1 MALDGIFLHL
11 LSEELKEVL
20 IGAKVDKIHQTQKV
34 ELVFTMRTRNGA
46 YRLLLSA
53 SGNAPRLHL
62 TTHQIENPPKPP
74 MLCMLLRKHLGGATL
89 LDIQQVGLDRI
100 LKLVFSC
107 VNELGDRVTRIL
119 VIEIMAQY
127 SNIIL
132 LDENDVIID
141 SVKRVDST
149 KSSVREVLP
158 GLKYELPPGQDKL
171 NIIEDSA
178 EDILSAVTSKSVKL
192 NNALLS
198 GMEGMSPVLCREI
211 AFRTAGLDAVADEL
225 TDNQKIKLA
234 FELDMLKNTVLSRTV
249 SPNAVADTDGKLLD
263 FSFIPITQYGSAAQY
278 LSYES
283 LSETL
288 ECFYYERERLVRTKS
303 KAEDLFKTINNLIER
318 LAKKISNQMTELE
331 ECKDREEKKIF
342 AELINANLYRL
353 EKGMPFYEI
362 ENYYDDYK
370 TVKISVKPELTPT
383 ENSQRYY
390 KEYRKLRTA
399 EKMLT
404 KLIEQGREELSY
416 LRTVLDEL
424 SRAETER
431 EISEIRQELSDGGF
445 IKQKN
450 SGKMKRSQPMLPLE
464 FDAPDGFKVYV
475 GRNNIQN
482 DKLSLKTA
490 MKSDL
495 WFHIQKAPG
504 SHVILSLEGRK
515 PTEKAMEFAAKT
527 AAYYSSGREAG
538 AVEVD
543 YTEVRNLKKPVGAKP
558 GFVIYHVYNSV
569 LVKPENP
576 ENNMR

>member
-20 IGAKVDKIHQTQKV
+20 IGSKVDKIHQTQKV
-34 ELVFTMRTRNGA
+34 ELVFTMRTRSGA

-74 MLCMLLRKHLGGATL
+74 MLCMLLRKHLGSATL
-89 LDIQQVGLDRI
+89 VDIRQEGLDRI

-107 VNELGDRVTRIL
+107 VNELGDRVTRTL

-141 SVKRVDST
+141 AVKRVDST

-158 GLKYELPPGQDKL
+158 GLSYELPPGQNKL
-171 NIIEDSA
+171 SIIDDTP
-178 EDILSAVTSKSVKL
+178 EDILSAITSKNTKL
-192 NNALLS
+192 NNAILS
-198 GMEGMSPVLCREI
+198 SMEGMSPVLCREI
-211 AFRTAGLDAVADEL
+211 AFRTAGIDAVADEL
-225 TDNQKIKLA
+225 SDNQKIKLA
-234 FELDMLKNTVLSRTV
+234 FELEMLKNTVLHRTV
-249 SPNAVADTDGKLLD
+249 SPNAVADTQGKLLD
-263 FSFIPITQYGSAAQY
+263 FSFVPITQYGSAAQY

-288 ECFYYERERLVRTKS
+288 ERFYFERERLARTKS
-303 KAEDLFKTINNLIER
+303 KAEDLFKNINNLIER
-318 LAKKISNQMTELE
+318 LSKKISNQMAELE
-331 ECKDREEKKIF
+331 ECKEREEKKIY

-353 EKGMPFYEI
+353 GKGCDFYEL

-370 TVKISVKPELTPT
+370 TVRIPVKPELNPT
-383 ENSQRYY
+383 ENAQRYY

-399 EKMLT
+399 EEMLT
-404 KLIEQGREELSY
+404 RLIAEGREELVY

-431 EISEIRQELSDGGF
+431 EISEIRQELSEGGF
-445 IKQKN
+445 VRQKN
-450 SGKMKRSQPMLPLE
+450 QGRVKKSAPMPPLE

-490 MKSDL
+490 MKADL

-504 SHVILSLEGRK
+504 SHVILSLEGRE

-543 YTEVRNLKKPVGAKP
+543 YTEVRNLKKPVGSKP
-558 GFVIYHVYNSV
+558 GFVIYHIYNSV

-576 ENNMR
+576 EK

>member
-20 IGAKVDKIHQTQKV
+20 IGSKVDKIHQTQKV
-34 ELVFTMRTRNGA
+34 ELVFTLRTRNGA

-74 MLCMLLRKHLGGATL
+74 MLCMLLRKHLGSATL
-89 LDIQQVGLDRI
+89 VDIQQEGLDRI
-100 LKLVFSC
+100 LNLVFSS
-107 VNELGDRVTRIL
+107 VNELGDRVTRTL

-132 LDENDVIID
+132 LDENGVIID
-141 SVKRVDST
+141 AVKRVDNT

-158 GLKYELPPGQDKL
+158 SLPYELPPKQNKL
-171 NIIEDSA
+171 SIIDDSS
-178 EDILSAVTSKSVKL
+178 EDILSAITSKNTKL
-192 NNALLS
+192 GNAILS
-198 GMEGMSPVLCREI
+198 SMEGMSPVLCREI
-211 AFRTAGLDAVADEL
+211 AFRTAGIDAVADEL
-225 TDNQKIKLA
+225 TDNQKTKLA
-234 FELDMLKNTVLSRTV
+234 FELEMLKNTVLNRTV
-249 SPNAVADTDGKLLD
+249 SPNAVADADGKLLD
-263 FSFIPITQYGSAAQY
+263 FSFVPITQYGSAAQY

-288 ECFYYERERLVRTKS
+288 ERFYFERERLARTKS
-303 KAEDLFKTINNLIER
+303 KAEDLFKNINNLIER
-318 LAKKISNQMTELE
+318 LAKKISNQMAELE

-353 EKGMPFYEI
+353 SKGSSVYEL

-370 TVKISVKPELTPT
+370 TVKIPVKPELTPT
-383 ENSQRYY
+383 ENAQRYY

-399 EKMLT
+399 EEMLT
-404 KLIEQGREELSY
+404 KLIAEGREELVY

-445 IKQKN
+445 VKQKN
-450 SGKMKRSQPMLPLE
+450 QGKIKRSQPMPPLE
-464 FDAPDGFKVYV
+464 IDAPDGFKVYV

-504 SHVILSLEGRK
+504 SHVILALDGRE
-515 PTEKAMEFAAKT
+515 PTEKAMEFAAKV

-569 LVKPENP
+569 LVKPEIP
-576 ENNMR
+576 EI

>member
-20 IGAKVDKIHQTQKV
+20 IGSKVDKIHQTQKV
-34 ELVFTMRTRNGA
+34 ELVFTLRTRNGA

-74 MLCMLLRKHLGGATL
+74 MLCMLLRKHLGNATL
-89 LDIQQVGLDRI
+89 VDIQQEGLDRI
-100 LKLVFSC
+100 LKLVFSS
-107 VNELGDRVTRIL
+107 VNELGDRVTRTL

-132 LDENDVIID
+132 LDEKGVIID
-141 SVKRVDST
+141 AVKRVDNT

-158 GLKYELPPGQDKL
+158 GLLYELPPKQNKL
-171 NIIEDSA
+171 SIIAGTS
-178 EDILSAVTSKSVKL
+178 EDILSAITSKNTKL
-192 NNALLS
+192 SNAILS
-198 GMEGMSPVLCREI
+198 SMEGMSPVLCREI
-211 AFRTAGLDAVADEL
+211 AFRTAGIDAVADEL
-225 TDNQKIKLA
+225 SDNQKVKLA
-234 FELDMLKNTVLSRTV
+234 FELEMLKNTVLHRTV
-249 SPNAVADTDGKLLD
+249 SPNAVADADGKLLD
-263 FSFIPITQYGSAAQY
+263 FSFVPITQYGTAAQY
-278 LSYES
+278 ISYES

-288 ECFYYERERLVRTKS
+288 ERFYFERERLARTKS

-318 LAKKISNQMTELE
+318 LAKKISNQMAELE

-353 EKGMPFYEI
+353 SKGCDFYEL
-362 ENYYDDYK
+362 ENYYEDYK
-370 TVKISVKPELTPT
+370 TVKIPVKPEFTPT
-383 ENSQRYY
+383 ENAQRYY

-399 EKMLT
+399 EEMLT
-404 KLIEQGREELSY
+404 KLIAEGREELSY

-431 EISEIRQELSDGGF
+431 EISEIRQELSDAGF
-445 IKQKN
+445 VKQKN
-450 SGKMKRSQPMLPLE
+450 MGKLKKSQPMPSLE

-504 SHVILSLEGRK
+504 SHVILSLDGRE

-543 YTEVRNLKKPVGAKP
+543 YTQVRNLKKPVGSKP
-558 GFVIYHVYNSV
+558 GFVIYHIYNSV

-576 ENNMR
+576 ED

>member
-1 MALDGIFLHL
+1 MALDGIYLHL
-11 LSEELKEVL
+11 LGEELKEVL
-20 IGAKVDKIHQTQKV
+20 IGSKVDKIHQTQKV
-34 ELVFTMRTRNGA
+34 ELVLTMRTRNGA

-62 TTHQIENPPKPP
+62 TTHSIENPPKPP
-74 MLCMLLRKHLGGATL
+74 MLCMLMRKHLGGATL

-107 VNELGDRVTRIL
+107 VNELGDRVIRTL

-141 SVKRVDST
+141 SVKRVDSS

-158 GLKYELPPGQDKL
+158 GLRYELPPAQNKL
-171 NIIEDSA
+171 NVTENTADEIITAITLKNTKLSNA
-178 EDILSAVTSKSVKL
+178 ILGT
-192 NNALLS
+192 
-198 GMEGMSPVLCREI
+198 MEGMSPVLCREI
-211 AFRTAGLDAVADEL
+211 AFRTAGAEAVASEL
-225 TDNQKIKLA
+225 SDNQKIKLA
-234 FELDMLKNTVLSRTV
+234 FEFEMLKNTVLHRTV

-263 FSFIPITQYGSAAQY
+263 FSFVPITQYGSAAQY

-283 LSETL
+283 LSEAL
-288 ECFYYERERLVRTKS
+288 ECFYFERERLARTKS

-318 LAKKISNQMTELE
+318 LAKKISNQMSELE
-331 ECKDREEKKIF
+331 ECKGREEKKIY

-353 EKGMPFYEI
+353 GKGSSFYEL

-370 TVKISVKPELTPT
+370 TVKIPVKPELTPT
-383 ENSQRYY
+383 ENAQKYY

-399 EKMLT
+399 EEMLT
-404 KLIEQGREELSY
+404 KLIEQGREELEY
-416 LRTVLDEL
+416 LKTVLDEL

-445 IKQKN
+445 VKHKN
-450 SGKMKRSQPMLPLE
+450 QGKVKKNQPMPPLE

-504 SHVILSLEGRK
+504 SHVILSLDGRE
-515 PTEKAMEFAAKT
+515 PTEKAMEFAAKV

-543 YTEVRNLKKPVGAKP
+543 YTQVRNLKKPVGSKP
-558 GFVIYHVYNSV
+558 GYVIYHIYNSV
-569 LVKPENP
+569 LAKPENP
-576 ENNMR
+576 EK

>member
-20 IGAKVDKIHQTQKV
+20 IGSKVDKIHQTQKT
-34 ELVFTMRTRNGA
+34 ELVLTLRTRSGA
-46 YRLLLSA
+46 YRLLMSA

-62 TTHQIENPPKPP
+62 TTQQIENPPKPP

-89 LDIQQVGLDRI
+89 LDIQQEGLDRI
-100 LKLVFSC
+100 LKLVFSS
-107 VNELGDRVTRIL
+107 VNELGDRVTRTL

-141 SVKRVDST
+141 AVKRVDNT

-158 GLKYELPPGQDKL
+158 SLRYELPPSQNKL
-171 NIIEDSA
+171 DITRNSA
-178 EDILSAVTSKSVKL
+178 EEIIDAITSKNTKL
-192 NNALLS
+192 NNAILS
-198 GMEGMSPVLCREI
+198 SMEGMSPVLCREI
-211 AFRTAGLDAVADEL
+211 AFRTAGIDAVADEL
-225 TDNQKIKLA
+225 TENQKIKLA
-234 FELDMLKNTVLSRTV
+234 FELEILKNTVLNRTL

-263 FSFIPITQYGSAAQY
+263 FSFIPITQYGTAAQY

-288 ECFYYERERLVRTKS
+288 ERFYFERERLARTKS
-303 KAEDLFKTINNLIER
+303 KAEDLFKNINNLIER
-318 LAKKISNQMTELE
+318 LSKKISNQMAELE

-353 EKGMPFYEI
+353 GKGSTVYEL

-370 TVKISVKPELTPT
+370 TVAIPVKPELTPT
-383 ENSQRYY
+383 ENAQRYY

-399 EKMLT
+399 EEMLT
-404 KLIEQGREELSY
+404 KLIAEGREDLVY

-445 IKQKN
+445 VKQKN
-450 SGKMKRSQPMLPLE
+450 QGKIKRSQPMPPLE
-464 FDAPDGFKVYV
+464 FNAPDGFKVYV

-504 SHVILSLEGRK
+504 SHVILALEGRE
-515 PTEKAMEFAAKT
+515 PTEKAMEFAAKV

-569 LVKPENP
+569 LVKPEIP
-576 ENNMR
+576 EID

>member
-20 IGAKVDKIHQTQKV
+20 IGSKVDKIHQTQKT
-34 ELVFTMRTRNGA
+34 ELVFTLRTRSGA

-74 MLCMLLRKHLGGATL
+74 MLCMLLRKHLGSATL
-89 LDIQQVGLDRI
+89 VDIQQEGLDRI
-100 LKLVFSC
+100 LKLVFSS
-107 VNELGDRVTRIL
+107 VNELGDRVTRTL

-141 SVKRVDST
+141 AVKRVDNT

-158 GLKYELPPGQDKL
+158 SLPYELPPKQNKL
-171 NIIEDSA
+171 SIIDDTP
-178 EDILSAVTSKSVKL
+178 EDILTAITSKNTKL
-192 NNALLS
+192 NNAILS
-198 GMEGMSPVLCREI
+198 SMEGMSPVLCREI
-211 AFRTAGLDAVADEL
+211 AFRTAGIDAVADEL
-225 TDNQKIKLA
+225 TDNQKVKLA
-234 FELDMLKNTVLSRTV
+234 FELEMLKNTVLHKTV
-249 SPNAVADTDGKLLD
+249 SPNAVADADGKLLD
-263 FSFIPITQYGSAAQY
+263 FSFVPITQYGSAAQY

-288 ECFYYERERLVRTKS
+288 ERFYFERERLARTKS
-303 KAEDLFKTINNLIER
+303 KAEDLFKNINNLIER
-318 LAKKISNQMTELE
+318 LAKKISNQMAELE

-353 EKGMPFYEI
+353 NKGSTVYEL

-370 TVKISVKPELTPT
+370 TVAIPVKPELTPT
-383 ENSQRYY
+383 ENAQRYY

-399 EKMLT
+399 EEMLT
-404 KLIEQGREELSY
+404 KLIAEGREELVY

-445 IKQKN
+445 VKQKN
-450 SGKMKRSQPMLPLE
+450 QGKIKRSAPMPPLG

-504 SHVILSLEGRK
+504 SHVILSLEGRE
-515 PTEKAMEFAAKT
+515 PTEKAMEFAAKV

-569 LVKPENP
+569 LVKPEIP
-576 ENNMR
+576 EN

>member
-20 IGAKVDKIHQTQKV
+20 IGSKVDKIHQTQKV
-34 ELVFTMRTRNGA
+34 ELVFTMRTRSGA

-62 TTHQIENPPKPP
+62 TTQQIENPPKPP

-89 LDIQQVGLDRI
+89 LDIQQEGLDRI
-100 LKLVFSC
+100 LRLVFSS
-107 VNELGDRVTRIL
+107 VNELGDRVTRTL

-141 SVKRVDST
+141 AVKRVDNT

-158 GLKYELPPGQDKL
+158 SLRYELPPSQNKL
-171 NIIEDSA
+171 DITRNSA
-178 EDILSAVTSKSVKL
+178 EEIVDAITSKNTKLSNAILSS
-192 NNALLS
+192 
-198 GMEGMSPVLCREI
+198 MEGMSPVLCREI
-211 AFRTAGLDAVADEL
+211 AFRTAGIDAVADEL
-225 TDNQKIKLA
+225 SDNQKVKLA
-234 FELDMLKNTVLSRTV
+234 FELEMLKNTVLHRTV

-288 ECFYYERERLVRTKS
+288 ERFYFERERLARTKS
-303 KAEDLFKTINNLIER
+303 KAEDLFKNINNLIER
-318 LAKKISNQMTELE
+318 LAKKISNQMAELE

-353 EKGMPFYEI
+353 GKGSTVYEL

-370 TVKISVKPELTPT
+370 TVKIPVKPELTPT
-383 ENSQRYY
+383 ENAQRYY

-399 EKMLT
+399 EEMLT
-404 KLIEQGREELSY
+404 KLIAEGREELVY

-445 IKQKN
+445 VKQKN
-450 SGKMKRSQPMLPLE
+450 QGRVKKSTPMPPLE
-464 FDAPDGFKVYV
+464 FDAPDGFRVYV

-504 SHVILSLEGRK
+504 SHVILSLDGRE
-515 PTEKAMEFAAKT
+515 PTEKAMEYAAKV

-569 LVKPENP
+569 LVKPEIP
-576 ENNMR
+576 EI

>member
-20 IGAKVDKIHQTQKV
+20 IGSKVDKIHQTQKV

-62 TTHQIENPPKPP
+62 TTHSIENPPKPP
-74 MLCMLLRKHLGGATL
+74 MLCMLLRKHLGSATL
-89 LDIQQVGLDRI
+89 VDIQQEGLDRI
-100 LKLVFSC
+100 LKLVFSS
-107 VNELGDRVTRIL
+107 VNELGDRVTRTL

-132 LDENDVIID
+132 LDENGVIID
-141 SVKRVDST
+141 SVKRVDNT

-158 GLKYELPPGQDKL
+158 GLPYELPPKQNKL
-171 NIIEDSA
+171 SVTENTTDEIISA
-178 EDILSAVTSKSVKL
+178 ITSKNTKL
-192 NNALLS
+192 NNAILS
-198 GMEGMSPVLCREI
+198 SMEGMSPVLCREI
-211 AFRTAGLDAVADEL
+211 AFRTAGIDAVADEL
-225 TDNQKIKLA
+225 SENQRAKLS
-234 FELDMLKNTVLSRTV
+234 FEFEMLKNTVLNRTV
-249 SPNAVADTDGKLLD
+249 SPNAVADAEGKLLD
-263 FSFIPITQYGSAAQY
+263 FSFVPITQYGSAAQY

-288 ECFYYERERLVRTKS
+288 ERFYFERERLARTKS
-303 KAEDLFKTINNLIER
+303 KAEDLFKNINNLIER
-318 LAKKISNQMTELE
+318 LAKKISNQMAELE

-353 EKGMPFYEI
+353 SKGSTVYEL

-370 TVKISVKPELTPT
+370 TVAIPVKPELTPT
-383 ENSQRYY
+383 ENAQRYY

-399 EKMLT
+399 EEMLT
-404 KLIEQGREELSY
+404 KLIAEGREELSY

-445 IKQKN
+445 VRQKN
-450 SGKMKRSQPMLPLE
+450 QGKVKRSQPMPPLE
-464 FDAPDGFKVYV
+464 FDAPDGFKVWV

-504 SHVILSLEGRK
+504 SHVILSLDGRT

-543 YTEVRNLKKPVGAKP
+543 YTEVRNLKKPVGSKP

-576 ENNMR
+576 EN

>member
-11 LSEELKEVL
+11 LGEELKEVL
-20 IGAKVDKIHQTQKV
+20 LGAKVDKIHQTQKT
-34 ELVFTMRTRNGA
+34 ELVFTLRTRSGA

-62 TTHQIENPPKPP
+62 TTQSIENPPKPP
-74 MLCMLLRKHLGGATL
+74 MLCMLMRKHLGGATL
-89 LDIQQVGLDRI
+89 IDIQQEGLDRI
-100 LKLVFSC
+100 LNLVFSS
-107 VNELGDRVTRIL
+107 VNELGDRVTRTL

-132 LDENDVIID
+132 LDETGVIID
-141 SVKRVDST
+141 AVKRVDST

-158 GLKYELPPGQDKL
+158 GLSYELPPSQNKL
-171 NIIEDSA
+171 DITKASA
-178 EDILSAVTSKSVKL
+178 EEIIDAVTSKNTKL
-192 NNALLS
+192 SNAILS
-198 GMEGMSPVLCREI
+198 SMEGMSPVLCREI
-211 AFRTAGLDAVADEL
+211 AFRTAGADAVANEL
-225 TDNQKIKLA
+225 SDNQKVKLA
-234 FELDMLKNTVLSRTV
+234 FEFDMLKNTVLHRTV

-263 FSFIPITQYGSAAQY
+263 FSFVPVTQYGSAAQY

-288 ECFYYERERLVRTKS
+288 ERFYFERERLARTKS
-303 KAEDLFKTINNLIER
+303 KAEDLFKNINNLIER
-318 LAKKISNQMTELE
+318 LSKKISNQMAELE
-331 ECKDREEKKIF
+331 ECKDREEKKIY

-353 EKGMPFYEI
+353 GKGSTVYEL

-370 TVKISVKPELTPT
+370 TVAIPVKPELTPT
-383 ENSQRYY
+383 ENAQRYY

-399 EKMLT
+399 EEMLT
-404 KLIEQGREELSY
+404 KLIAEGREELVY

-445 IKQKN
+445 VKQKN
-450 SGKMKRSQPMLPLE
+450 QGKIKKSQPMPPLE

-504 SHVILSLEGRK
+504 SHVILSVDGRE
-515 PTEKAMEFAAKT
+515 PTEKAMEYAAKI

-569 LVKPENP
+569 LVKPEIP
-576 ENNMR
+576 ENN

>member
-20 IGAKVDKIHQTQKV
+20 IGSKVDKIHQTQKT
-34 ELVFTMRTRNGA
+34 ELVFTLRTRSGA
-46 YRLLLSA
+46 YRILMSA

-74 MLCMLLRKHLGGATL
+74 MLCMLLRKHLGSATL
-89 LDIQQVGLDRI
+89 LDIQQEGLDRI
-100 LKLVFSC
+100 LKLIFSS
-107 VNELGDRVTRIL
+107 VNELGDRVTRTL

-132 LDENDVIID
+132 LDENNVIID
-141 SVKRVDST
+141 AVKRVDNT

-158 GLKYELPPGQDKL
+158 GLFYELPPKQNKL
-171 NIIEDSA
+171 SIIDDSA
-178 EDILSAVTSKSVKL
+178 EEILSAITSKNTKL
-192 NNALLS
+192 NNAILS
-198 GMEGMSPVLCREI
+198 SMEGMSPVLCREI
-211 AFRTAGLDAVADEL
+211 AFRTAGIDAVADEL
-225 TDNQKIKLA
+225 SENQKIKLA
-234 FELDMLKNTVLSRTV
+234 FEFEMLKNTVLHRTV

-263 FSFIPITQYGSAAQY
+263 FSFVPITQYGSAAQY

-288 ECFYYERERLVRTKS
+288 ERFYFERERLARTKS
-303 KAEDLFKTINNLIER
+303 KAEDLFKNINNLIER
-318 LAKKISNQMTELE
+318 LSKKISNQMAELE

-353 EKGMPFYEI
+353 AKGSTVYEL

-370 TVKISVKPELTPT
+370 TVAIPVKPELTPT
-383 ENSQRYY
+383 ENAQKYY

-399 EKMLT
+399 EEMLT
-404 KLIEQGREELSY
+404 KLIAEGREELVY

-431 EISEIRQELSDGGF
+431 EIGEIRQELSDGGF
-445 IKQKN
+445 VKQKN
-450 SGKMKRSQPMLPLE
+450 QGKAKKSAPMPPLE

-504 SHVILSLEGRK
+504 SHVILELDGRT
-515 PTEKAMEFAAKT
+515 PTEKAMEFAAKV

-543 YTEVRNLKKPVGAKP
+543 YTEVRNLQKPVGAKP

-569 LVKPENP
+569 LVKPEIP
-576 ENNMR
+576 EN

>member
-20 IGAKVDKIHQTQKV
+20 IGSKVDKIHQTQKT
-34 ELVFTMRTRNGA
+34 ELVFTLRTRSGA
-46 YRLLLSA
+46 YRLLMSA

-62 TTHQIENPPKPP
+62 TTQQIENPPKPP

-89 LDIQQVGLDRI
+89 LDIQQEGLDRI
-100 LKLVFSC
+100 LKLVFSS
-107 VNELGDRVTRIL
+107 VNELGDRVTRTL

-141 SVKRVDST
+141 AVKRVDNT

-158 GLKYELPPGQDKL
+158 SLRYELPPSQNKL
-171 NIIEDSA
+171 DITRNSA
-178 EDILSAVTSKSVKL
+178 EEIIDAITSKNTKL
-192 NNALLS
+192 NNAILS
-198 GMEGMSPVLCREI
+198 SMEGMSPVLCREI
-211 AFRTAGLDAVADEL
+211 AFRTAGMDAVADEL
-225 TDNQKIKLA
+225 TENQKIKLA
-234 FELDMLKNTVLSRTV
+234 FELEILKNTVLNRTL

-263 FSFIPITQYGSAAQY
+263 FSFIPITQYGTVAQY

-288 ECFYYERERLVRTKS
+288 ERFYFERERLARTKS
-303 KAEDLFKTINNLIER
+303 KAEDLFKNINNLIER
-318 LAKKISNQMTELE
+318 LSKKISNQMAELE

-353 EKGMPFYEI
+353 GKGSTVYEL

-370 TVKISVKPELTPT
+370 TVAIPVKPELTPT
-383 ENSQRYY
+383 ENAQRYY

-399 EKMLT
+399 EEMLT
-404 KLIEQGREELSY
+404 KLIAEGREDLVY

-445 IKQKN
+445 VKQKN
-450 SGKMKRSQPMLPLE
+450 QGKIKRSQPMPPLE
-464 FDAPDGFKVYV
+464 FNAPDGFKVYV

-504 SHVILSLEGRK
+504 SHVILALEGRE
-515 PTEKAMEFAAKT
+515 PTEKAMEFAAKV

-569 LVKPENP
+569 LVKPEIP
-576 ENNMR
+576 EID

>member
-20 IGAKVDKIHQTQKV
+20 IGSKVDKIHQTQKT
-34 ELVFTMRTRNGA
+34 ELVFTLRTRSGA
-46 YRLLLSA
+46 YRLLMSA

-62 TTHQIENPPKPP
+62 TTQQIENPPKPP

-89 LDIQQVGLDRI
+89 LDIQQEGLDRI
-100 LKLVFSC
+100 LKLVFSS
-107 VNELGDRVTRIL
+107 VNELGDRVTRTL

-141 SVKRVDST
+141 AVKRVDNT

-158 GLKYELPPGQDKL
+158 SLRYELPPGQNKL
-171 NIIEDSA
+171 SIIDDTP
-178 EDILSAVTSKSVKL
+178 EDILSAITTKNTKL
-192 NNALLS
+192 NNAILS
-198 GMEGMSPVLCREI
+198 SMEGMSPVLCREI
-211 AFRTAGLDAVADEL
+211 AFRTAGIDAVADEL
-225 TDNQKIKLA
+225 TENQKIKLA
-234 FELDMLKNTVLSRTV
+234 FELEILKNTVLNRTL

-263 FSFIPITQYGSAAQY
+263 FSFVPITQYGTAAQY

-288 ECFYYERERLVRTKS
+288 ERFYFERERLARTKS
-303 KAEDLFKTINNLIER
+303 KAEDLFKNINNLIER
-318 LAKKISNQMTELE
+318 LSKKISNQMAELE

-353 EKGMPFYEI
+353 GKGSTVYEL

-370 TVKISVKPELTPT
+370 TVAIPVKPELTPT
-383 ENSQRYY
+383 ENAQRYY

-399 EKMLT
+399 EEMLT
-404 KLIEQGREELSY
+404 KLIAEGREELVY

-445 IKQKN
+445 VKQKN
-450 SGKMKRSQPMLPLE
+450 QGKIKRSQPMPPLE
-464 FDAPDGFKVYV
+464 FNAPDGFKVYV

-504 SHVILSLEGRK
+504 SHVILSLDGRE
-515 PTEKAMEFAAKT
+515 PTEKAMEYAAKV

-569 LVKPENP
+569 LVKPEIP
-576 ENNMR
+576 EID

>member
-1 MALDGIFLHL
+1 MALDGIYLHL

-20 IGAKVDKIHQTQKV
+20 IGSKVDKIHQTQKT
-34 ELVFTMRTRNGA
+34 ELVFTLRTRSGA
-46 YRLLLSA
+46 YRLLMSA

-62 TTHQIENPPKPP
+62 TTQQIENPPKPP

-89 LDIQQVGLDRI
+89 LDIRQEGLDRI
-100 LKLVFSC
+100 LKLVFSS
-107 VNELGDRVTRIL
+107 VNELGDRVTRTL

-141 SVKRVDST
+141 AVKRVDNT

-158 GLKYELPPGQDKL
+158 SLPYELPPKQNKL
-171 NIIEDSA
+171 SIIDDTP
-178 EDILSAVTSKSVKL
+178 EDILTSITSKNTKL
-192 NNALLS
+192 NNAILS
-198 GMEGMSPVLCREI
+198 SMEGMSPVLCREI
-211 AFRTAGLDAVADEL
+211 AFRTAGIDAVADEL
-225 TDNQKIKLA
+225 SDNQKVKLA
-234 FELDMLKNTVLSRTV
+234 FELEMLKNTVLHRTV
-249 SPNAVADTDGKLLD
+249 SPNAVADTEGKLLD
-263 FSFIPITQYGSAAQY
+263 FSFVPITQYGSAAQY

-288 ECFYYERERLVRTKS
+288 ERFYFERERLARTKS
-303 KAEDLFKTINNLIER
+303 KAEDLFKNINNLIER
-318 LAKKISNQMTELE
+318 LAKKISNQMAELE

-353 EKGMPFYEI
+353 GKGSSFYEL

-370 TVKISVKPELTPT
+370 TVKIPVKPELTPT
-383 ENSQRYY
+383 ENAQRYY

-399 EKMLT
+399 EEMLT
-404 KLIEQGREELSY
+404 KLIAEGREELVY

-445 IKQKN
+445 VKQKN
-450 SGKMKRSQPMLPLE
+450 QGKIKRSQPMTPLE

-504 SHVILSLEGRK
+504 SHVILSLDGRE
-515 PTEKAMEFAAKT
+515 PTEKAMEFAAKV

-569 LVKPENP
+569 LVKPEIP
-576 ENNMR
+576 EIN

>member
-20 IGAKVDKIHQTQKV
+20 IGSKVDKIHQTQKV

-62 TTHQIENPPKPP
+62 TTHSIENPPKPP
-74 MLCMLLRKHLGGATL
+74 MLCMLLRKHLGSATL
-89 LDIQQVGLDRI
+89 VDIQQEGLDRI
-100 LKLVFSC
+100 LKLVFSS
-107 VNELGDRVTRIL
+107 VNELGDRVTRTL

-132 LDENDVIID
+132 LDENGVIID
-141 SVKRVDST
+141 SVKRVDNT

-158 GLKYELPPGQDKL
+158 GLPYELPPGQNKL
-171 NIIEDSA
+171 NIAENTTDEIISA
-178 EDILSAVTSKSVKL
+178 ITSKNTKL
-192 NNALLS
+192 NNAILS
-198 GMEGMSPVLCREI
+198 SMEGMSPVLCREI
-211 AFRTAGLDAVADEL
+211 AFRTAGMDAVADEL
-225 TDNQKIKLA
+225 SDGQKAKLA
-234 FELDMLKNTVLSRTV
+234 FEFDMLKNTVLNRTV
-249 SPNAVADTDGKLLD
+249 SPNAVADAEGKLLD
-263 FSFIPITQYGSAAQY
+263 FSFVPITQYGSAAQY

-288 ECFYYERERLVRTKS
+288 ERFYFERERLARTKS

-318 LAKKISNQMTELE
+318 LAKKISNQMAELE
-331 ECKDREEKKIF
+331 ECKDREEKKVF

-353 EKGMPFYEI
+353 SKGSSVYEL

-370 TVKISVKPELTPT
+370 TVAIPVKPELTPT
-383 ENSQRYY
+383 ENAQRYY

-399 EKMLT
+399 EEMLT
-404 KLIEQGREELSY
+404 KLIAEGREELSY

-445 IKQKN
+445 VRQKN
-450 SGKMKRSQPMLPLE
+450 QGKVKRSQPMPPLE
-464 FDAPDGFKVYV
+464 FDAPDGFKVWV

-504 SHVILSLEGRK
+504 SHVILSLEGRT
-515 PTEKAMEFAAKT
+515 PTEKAMEFAAKV

-543 YTEVRNLKKPVGAKP
+543 YTEVRNLKKPVGSKP

-576 ENNMR
+576 EN

>member
-20 IGAKVDKIHQTQKV
+20 IGSKVDKIHQTQKV
-34 ELVFTMRTRNGA
+34 ELVFTMRTRSGA

-62 TTHQIENPPKPP
+62 TTQQIENPPKPP

-89 LDIQQVGLDRI
+89 LDIQQEGLDRI
-100 LKLVFSC
+100 LRLVFSS
-107 VNELGDRVTRIL
+107 VNELGDRVTRTL

-141 SVKRVDST
+141 AVKRVDNT

-158 GLKYELPPGQDKL
+158 SLRYELPPSQNKL
-171 NIIEDSA
+171 DITRNSA
-178 EDILSAVTSKSVKL
+178 EEIVDAITSKNTKLSNAILSS
-192 NNALLS
+192 
-198 GMEGMSPVLCREI
+198 MEGMSPVLCREI
-211 AFRTAGLDAVADEL
+211 AFRTADIDAVADEL
-225 TDNQKIKLA
+225 TDNQKVKLA
-234 FELDMLKNTVLSRTV
+234 FELEMLKNTVLHRTV

-288 ECFYYERERLVRTKS
+288 ERFYFERERLARTKS
-303 KAEDLFKTINNLIER
+303 KAEDLFKNINNLIER
-318 LAKKISNQMTELE
+318 LAKKISNQMAELE
-331 ECKDREEKKIF
+331 ECKDREEKKVF

-353 EKGMPFYEI
+353 GKGSTVYEL

-370 TVKISVKPELTPT
+370 TVQIPVKPELTPT
-383 ENSQRYY
+383 ENAQRYY

-399 EKMLT
+399 EEMLT
-404 KLIEQGREELSY
+404 KLIAEGREELVY

-445 IKQKN
+445 VKQKN
-450 SGKMKRSQPMLPLE
+450 QGKIKRSQPMPPLE
-464 FDAPDGFKVYV
+464 FNAPDGFKVFV

-504 SHVILSLEGRK
+504 SHVILSLDGRE
-515 PTEKAMEFAAKT
+515 PTEKAMEYAAKV

-569 LVKPENP
+569 LVKPEIP
-576 ENNMR
+576 EID

>member
-20 IGAKVDKIHQTQKV
+20 IGSKVDKIHQTQKT
-34 ELVFTMRTRNGA
+34 ELVFTLRTRSGA
-46 YRLLLSA
+46 YRLLMSA

-62 TTHQIENPPKPP
+62 TTQQIENPPKPP

-89 LDIQQVGLDRI
+89 LDIQQEGLDRI
-100 LKLVFSC
+100 LKLVFSS
-107 VNELGDRVTRIL
+107 VNELGDRVTRTL

-141 SVKRVDST
+141 AVKRVDNT

-158 GLKYELPPGQDKL
+158 SLRYELPPSQNKL
-171 NIIEDSA
+171 DITRNSA
-178 EDILSAVTSKSVKL
+178 EEIIDAITSKNTKL
-192 NNALLS
+192 NNAILS
-198 GMEGMSPVLCREI
+198 SMEGMSPVLCREI
-211 AFRTAGLDAVADEL
+211 AFRTAGIDAVADEL
-225 TDNQKIKLA
+225 TENQKIKLA
-234 FELDMLKNTVLSRTV
+234 FELEILKNTVLNRTL

-263 FSFIPITQYGSAAQY
+263 FSFIPITQYGTAAQY

-288 ECFYYERERLVRTKS
+288 ERFYFERERLARTKS
-303 KAEDLFKTINNLIER
+303 KAEDLFKNINNLIER
-318 LAKKISNQMTELE
+318 LSKKISNQMAELE

-353 EKGMPFYEI
+353 GKGSTVYEL

-370 TVKISVKPELTPT
+370 TVAIPVKPELTPT
-383 ENSQRYY
+383 ENAQRYY

-399 EKMLT
+399 EEMLT
-404 KLIEQGREELSY
+404 KLIAEGREDLVY

-445 IKQKN
+445 VKQKN
-450 SGKMKRSQPMLPLE
+450 QGKIKRSQPMPPLE
-464 FDAPDGFKVYV
+464 FNAPDGFKVYV

-504 SHVILSLEGRK
+504 SHVILALEGRE
-515 PTEKAMEFAAKT
+515 PTEKAMEFAAKV

-569 LVKPENP
+569 LVKPEIP
-576 ENNMR
+576 EID

>member
-1 MALDGIFLHL
+1 MALDGIYLHL
-11 LSEELKEVL
+11 LAEELKEVL
-20 IGAKVDKIHQTQKV
+20 LGAKVDKIHQTQKV
-34 ELVFTMRTRNGA
+34 ELVFTMRTRSGA

-62 TTHQIENPPKPP
+62 TTHSIENPPKPP
-74 MLCMLLRKHLGGATL
+74 MLCMLLRKHLGSATL
-89 LDIQQVGLDRI
+89 VDIQQEGLDRI
-100 LKLVFSC
+100 LKLVFSS
-107 VNELGDRVTRIL
+107 VNELGDRVTRTL

-132 LDENDVIID
+132 LDENGVIID
-141 SVKRVDST
+141 SVKRVDNT

-158 GLKYELPPGQDKL
+158 GLPYELPPKQNKL
-171 NIIEDSA
+171 SITENTTDEIISA
-178 EDILSAVTSKSVKL
+178 ITSKNTKL
-192 NNALLS
+192 NNAILS
-198 GMEGMSPVLCREI
+198 SMEGMSPVLCREI
-211 AFRTAGLDAVADEL
+211 AFRTAGIDAFADEL
-225 TDNQKIKLA
+225 SENQRAKLS
-234 FELDMLKNTVLSRTV
+234 FEFEMLKNTVLNRTV
-249 SPNAVADTDGKLLD
+249 SPNAVADADGKLLD
-263 FSFIPITQYGSAAQY
+263 FSFVPITQYGSAAQY

-288 ECFYYERERLVRTKS
+288 ERFYFERERLARTKS
-303 KAEDLFKTINNLIER
+303 KAEDLFKNINNLIER
-318 LAKKISNQMTELE
+318 LAKKISNQMAELE

-353 EKGMPFYEI
+353 SKGSTVYEL

-370 TVKISVKPELTPT
+370 TVAIPVKPELTPT
-383 ENSQRYY
+383 ENAQRYY

-399 EKMLT
+399 EEMLT
-404 KLIEQGREELSY
+404 KLIAEGREELSY

-445 IKQKN
+445 VRQKN
-450 SGKMKRSQPMLPLE
+450 QGKVKRSQPMPPLE

-504 SHVILSLEGRK
+504 SHVILSLDGRT

-543 YTEVRNLKKPVGAKP
+543 YTEVRNLKKPVGSKP

-576 ENNMR
+576 EN

>member
-1 MALDGIFLHL
+1 MALDGIYLHL

-20 IGAKVDKIHQTQKV
+20 IGSKVDKIHQTQKT

-74 MLCMLLRKHLGGATL
+74 MLCMLLRKHLGSATL
-89 LDIQQVGLDRI
+89 LDIRQEGLDRI
-100 LKLVFSC
+100 LRLVFSS
-107 VNELGDRVTRIL
+107 VNELGDRVTRTL

-132 LDENDVIID
+132 LDENDIIID
-141 SVKRVDST
+141 AVKRVDNT

-158 GLKYELPPGQDKL
+158 SLPYELPPKQNKL
-171 NIIEDSA
+171 SIIDDTP
-178 EDILSAVTSKSVKL
+178 EDILTSITSKNTKL
-192 NNALLS
+192 NNAILS
-198 GMEGMSPVLCREI
+198 SMEGMSPVLCREI
-211 AFRTAGLDAVADEL
+211 AFRTAGIDAVADEL
-225 TDNQKIKLA
+225 SDNQKVKLA
-234 FELDMLKNTVLSRTV
+234 FELEMLKNTVLHRTV
-249 SPNAVADTDGKLLD
+249 SPNAVADTEGKLLD
-263 FSFIPITQYGSAAQY
+263 FSFVPITQYGSAAQY

-288 ECFYYERERLVRTKS
+288 ERFYFERERLARTKS
-303 KAEDLFKTINNLIER
+303 KAEDLFKNINNLIER
-318 LAKKISNQMTELE
+318 LAKKISNQMAELE

-353 EKGMPFYEI
+353 GKGSSFYEL

-370 TVKISVKPELTPT
+370 TVKIPVKPELTPT
-383 ENSQRYY
+383 ENAQRYY

-399 EKMLT
+399 EEMLT
-404 KLIEQGREELSY
+404 KLIAEGREELVY

-431 EISEIRQELSDGGF
+431 EISEIRQELSEGGF
-445 IKQKN
+445 VKQKN
-450 SGKMKRSQPMLPLE
+450 QGRVKKSTPMPPLE

-504 SHVILSLEGRK
+504 SHVILSLEGRE
-515 PTEKAMEFAAKT
+515 PTENAMEFAAKT

-543 YTEVRNLKKPVGAKP
+543 YTEVRNLKKPVGSKP

-576 ENNMR
+576 EK

>member
-11 LSEELKEVL
+11 LGEELKEVL
-20 IGAKVDKIHQTQKV
+20 LGAKVDKIHQTQKT
-34 ELVFTMRTRNGA
+34 ELVFTLRTRSGA

-62 TTHQIENPPKPP
+62 TTQAIENPPKPP
-74 MLCMLLRKHLGGATL
+74 MLCMLMRKHLGGATL
-89 LDIQQVGLDRI
+89 VDIQQEGLDRI
-100 LKLVFSC
+100 LKLVFSS
-107 VNELGDRVTRIL
+107 VNELGDRVTRTL

-132 LDENDVIID
+132 LDENGVIID
-141 SVKRVDST
+141 AVKRVDST

-158 GLKYELPPGQDKL
+158 GLSYELPPSQNKL
-171 NIIEDSA
+171 DITKASA
-178 EDILSAVTSKSVKL
+178 EEIIDAVTSKNTKL
-192 NNALLS
+192 SNAILS
-198 GMEGMSPVLCREI
+198 SMEGMSPVLCREI
-211 AFRTAGLDAVADEL
+211 AFRTAGADAVATEL
-225 TDNQKIKLA
+225 SDNQKVKLA
-234 FELDMLKNTVLSRTV
+234 FEFDMLKNTVLHRTV

-263 FSFIPITQYGSAAQY
+263 FSFVPVTQYGSAAQY

-288 ECFYYERERLVRTKS
+288 ERFYFERERLARTKS
-303 KAEDLFKTINNLIER
+303 KAEDLFKNINNLIER
-318 LAKKISNQMTELE
+318 LSKKISNQMAELE
-331 ECKDREEKKIF
+331 ECKDREEKKIY

-353 EKGMPFYEI
+353 GKGSTVYEL

-370 TVKISVKPELTPT
+370 TVAIPVKPELTPT
-383 ENSQRYY
+383 ENAQRYY

-399 EKMLT
+399 EEMLT
-404 KLIEQGREELSY
+404 KLIAEGREELVY

-445 IKQKN
+445 VKQKN
-450 SGKMKRSQPMLPLE
+450 QGKIKKSQPMPPLE

-504 SHVILSLEGRK
+504 SHVVLSLEGN
-515 PTEKAMEFAAKT
+515 EAQVADMEFAAAV
-527 AAYYSSGREAG
+527 AAHFSSCATGG
-538 AVEVD
+538 LVEVD
-543 YTEVRNLKKPVGAKP
+543 YTQVRNLKKPPASAP
-558 GFVIYHVYNSV
+558 GFVIYHVY
-569 LVKPENP
+569 KTMRIQPIAPEKT
-576 ENNMR
+576 

>member
-20 IGAKVDKIHQTQKV
+20 IGSKVDKIHQTQKT
-34 ELVFTMRTRNGA
+34 ELVFTLRTRSGA
-46 YRLLLSA
+46 YRLLMSA

-62 TTHQIENPPKPP
+62 TTQQIENPPKPP

-89 LDIQQVGLDRI
+89 LDIQQEGLDRI
-100 LKLVFSC
+100 LKLVFSS
-107 VNELGDRVTRIL
+107 VNELGDRVTRML

-141 SVKRVDST
+141 AVKRVDNT

-158 GLKYELPPGQDKL
+158 SLRYELPPGQNKL
-171 NIIEDSA
+171 SIIDDTP
-178 EDILSAVTSKSVKL
+178 EDILSAITTKNTKL
-192 NNALLS
+192 NNAILS
-198 GMEGMSPVLCREI
+198 SMEGMSPVLCREI
-211 AFRTAGLDAVADEL
+211 AFRTAGMDAVADEL
-225 TDNQKIKLA
+225 TENQKIKLA
-234 FELDMLKNTVLSRTV
+234 FELEILKNTVLNRTL

-263 FSFIPITQYGSAAQY
+263 FSFIPITQYGTVAQY

-288 ECFYYERERLVRTKS
+288 ERFYFERERLARTKS
-303 KAEDLFKTINNLIER
+303 KAEDLFKNINNLIER
-318 LAKKISNQMTELE
+318 LSKKISNQMAELE

-353 EKGMPFYEI
+353 GKGSTVYEL

-370 TVKISVKPELTPT
+370 TVAIPVKPELTPT
-383 ENSQRYY
+383 ENAQRYY

-399 EKMLT
+399 EEMLT
-404 KLIEQGREELSY
+404 KLIAEGREELVY

-445 IKQKN
+445 VKQKN
-450 SGKMKRSQPMLPLE
+450 QGKIKRSQPMPPLE
-464 FDAPDGFKVYV
+464 FNAPDGFKVYV

-504 SHVILSLEGRK
+504 SHVILALEGRE
-515 PTEKAMEFAAKT
+515 PTEKAMEFAAKV

-569 LVKPENP
+569 LVKPEIP
-576 ENNMR
+576 EID

>member
-20 IGAKVDKIHQTQKV
+20 IGSKVDKIHQTQKT
-34 ELVFTMRTRNGA
+34 ELVFTMRTRSGA
-46 YRLLLSA
+46 YRLLMSA

-62 TTHQIENPPKPP
+62 TTYSIENPPKPP
-74 MLCMLLRKHLGGATL
+74 MLCMLMRKHLGGATL
-89 LDIQQVGLDRI
+89 LDIQQVGFDRI

-107 VNELGDRVTRIL
+107 VNELGDRVTRTL

-141 SVKRVDST
+141 AVKRVDNT

-158 GLKYELPPGQDKL
+158 GLRYELPPAQNKL
-171 NIIEDSA
+171 NITENSA
-178 EDILSAVTSKSVKL
+178 EEIISAITSKDTKL
-192 NNALLS
+192 SNAIL
-198 GMEGMSPVLCREI
+198 GTMEGMSPVLCREI
-211 AFRTAGLDAVADEL
+211 AFRTAGSDSVASEL
-225 TDNQKIKLA
+225 SDNQKVKLA
-234 FELDMLKNTVLSRTV
+234 FEFEMLKNTVLHRTV
-249 SPNAVADTDGKLLD
+249 SPNAVADTDGKLID

-288 ECFYYERERLVRTKS
+288 ERFYFERERLARTKS
-303 KAEDLFKTINNLIER
+303 KAEDLFKNINNLIER
-318 LAKKISNQMTELE
+318 LAKKISNQMAELE
-331 ECKDREEKKIF
+331 ECKDREEKKVY

-353 EKGMPFYEI
+353 NKGCTVYEL

-370 TVKISVKPELTPT
+370 TVAIPVKPELTPT
-383 ENSQRYY
+383 ENAQRYY

-399 EKMLT
+399 EEMLT
-404 KLIEQGREELSY
+404 KLISEGREELVY

-445 IKQKN
+445 VKQKN
-450 SGKMKRSQPMLPLE
+450 QGKIKKSAPMPPLE

-504 SHVILSLEGRK
+504 SHVILSLEGRE
-515 PTEKAMEFAAKT
+515 PTEKAMEFAAKV

-569 LVKPENP
+569 LVKPEIP
-576 ENNMR
+576 EN

>member
-20 IGAKVDKIHQTQKV
+20 IGSKVDKIHQTQKT
-34 ELVFTMRTRNGA
+34 ELVFTLRTRNGA
-46 YRLLLSA
+46 YRLLMSA

-62 TTHQIENPPKPP
+62 TTQQIENPPKPP

-89 LDIQQVGLDRI
+89 LDIQQEGLDRI
-100 LKLVFSC
+100 LKLVFSS
-107 VNELGDRVTRIL
+107 VNELGDRVTRTL

-141 SVKRVDST
+141 AVKRVDNT

-158 GLKYELPPGQDKL
+158 SLRYELPPSQNKL
-171 NIIEDSA
+171 DITRNSA
-178 EDILSAVTSKSVKL
+178 EEIIDAITSKNTKL
-192 NNALLS
+192 NNAILS
-198 GMEGMSPVLCREI
+198 SMEGMSPVLCREI
-211 AFRTAGLDAVADEL
+211 AFRTAGIDAVADEL
-225 TDNQKIKLA
+225 TENQKIKLA
-234 FELDMLKNTVLSRTV
+234 FELEILKNTVLNRTL

-263 FSFIPITQYGSAAQY
+263 FSFIPITQYGTVAQY

-288 ECFYYERERLVRTKS
+288 ERFYFERERLARTKS
-303 KAEDLFKTINNLIER
+303 KAEDLFKNINNLIER
-318 LAKKISNQMTELE
+318 LSKKISNQMAELE

-353 EKGMPFYEI
+353 GKGSTVYEL

-370 TVKISVKPELTPT
+370 TVAIPVKPELTPT
-383 ENSQRYY
+383 ENAQRYY

-399 EKMLT
+399 EEMLT
-404 KLIEQGREELSY
+404 KLIAEGREDLVY

-445 IKQKN
+445 VKQKN
-450 SGKMKRSQPMLPLE
+450 QGKIKRSQPMPPLE
-464 FDAPDGFKVYV
+464 FNAPDGFKVYV

-504 SHVILSLEGRK
+504 SHVILALEGRE
-515 PTEKAMEFAAKT
+515 PTEKAMEFAAKV

-569 LVKPENP
+569 LVKPEIP
-576 ENNMR
+576 EID

>member
-20 IGAKVDKIHQTQKV
+20 IGSKVDKIHQTQKT
-34 ELVFTMRTRNGA
+34 ELVFTLRTRNGA
-46 YRLLLSA
+46 YRLLMSA

-62 TTHQIENPPKPP
+62 TTQQIENPPKPP

-89 LDIQQVGLDRI
+89 LDIQQEGLDRI
-100 LKLVFSC
+100 LKLVFSS
-107 VNELGDRVTRIL
+107 VNELGDRVTRTL

-141 SVKRVDST
+141 AVKRVDNT

-158 GLKYELPPGQDKL
+158 SLRYELPPSQNKL
-171 NIIEDSA
+171 DITRNSA
-178 EDILSAVTSKSVKL
+178 EEIIDAITSKNIKL
-192 NNALLS
+192 NNAILS
-198 GMEGMSPVLCREI
+198 SMEGMSPVLCREI
-211 AFRTAGLDAVADEL
+211 AFRTAGIDAVADEL
-225 TDNQKIKLA
+225 TENQKIKLA
-234 FELDMLKNTVLSRTV
+234 FELEILKNTVLNRTL

-263 FSFIPITQYGSAAQY
+263 FSFIPITQYGTVAQY

-288 ECFYYERERLVRTKS
+288 ERFYFERERLARTKS
-303 KAEDLFKTINNLIER
+303 KAEDLFKNINNLIER
-318 LAKKISNQMTELE
+318 LSKKISNQMAELE

-353 EKGMPFYEI
+353 GKGSTVYEL

-370 TVKISVKPELTPT
+370 TVAIPVKPELTPT
-383 ENSQRYY
+383 ENAQRYY

-399 EKMLT
+399 EEMLT
-404 KLIEQGREELSY
+404 KLIAEGREELVY

-445 IKQKN
+445 VKQKN
-450 SGKMKRSQPMLPLE
+450 QGKIKRSQPMPPLE
-464 FDAPDGFKVYV
+464 FNAPDGFKVYV

-495 WFHIQKAPG
+495 WFHIQKSPG
-504 SHVILSLEGRK
+504 SHVILSLDGRE
-515 PTEKAMEFAAKT
+515 PTEKAMEYAAKV

-569 LVKPENP
+569 LVKPEIP
-576 ENNMR
+576 EID

>member
-20 IGAKVDKIHQTQKV
+20 IGSKVDKIHQTQKT
-34 ELVFTMRTRNGA
+34 ELVFTLRTRSGA
-46 YRLLLSA
+46 YRLLMSA

-62 TTHQIENPPKPP
+62 TTQQIENPPKPP

-89 LDIQQVGLDRI
+89 LDIQQEGLDRI
-100 LKLVFSC
+100 LKLVFSS
-107 VNELGDRVTRIL
+107 VNELGDRVTRTL

-141 SVKRVDST
+141 AVKRVDST

-158 GLKYELPPGQDKL
+158 SLSYELPPGQNKL
-171 NIIEDSA
+171 SIIDDTP
-178 EDILSAVTSKSVKL
+178 EDILSAITTKNTKL
-192 NNALLS
+192 NNAILS
-198 GMEGMSPVLCREI
+198 SMEGMSPVLCREI
-211 AFRTAGLDAVADEL
+211 AFRTAGIDAVADEL
-225 TDNQKIKLA
+225 TENQKIKLA
-234 FELDMLKNTVLSRTV
+234 FELEILKNTVLNRTL

-263 FSFIPITQYGSAAQY
+263 FSFIPITQYGTAAQY

-288 ECFYYERERLVRTKS
+288 ERFYFERERLARTKS
-303 KAEDLFKTINNLIER
+303 KAEDLFKNINNLIER
-318 LAKKISNQMTELE
+318 LSKKISNQMAELE

-353 EKGMPFYEI
+353 GKGSTVYEL

-370 TVKISVKPELTPT
+370 TVAIPVKPELTPT
-383 ENSQRYY
+383 ENAQRYY

-399 EKMLT
+399 EEMLT
-404 KLIEQGREELSY
+404 KLIAEGREELVY

-445 IKQKN
+445 VKQKN
-450 SGKMKRSQPMLPLE
+450 QGKIKRSQPMPPLE
-464 FDAPDGFKVYV
+464 FNVPDGFKVYV

-504 SHVILSLEGRK
+504 SHVILSLDGRE
-515 PTEKAMEFAAKT
+515 PTEKAMEYAAKV

-569 LVKPENP
+569 LVKPEIP
-576 ENNMR
+576 EID

>member
-20 IGAKVDKIHQTQKV
+20 IGSKVDKIHQTQKV
-34 ELVFTMRTRNGA
+34 ELVFTMRTRSGA

-62 TTHQIENPPKPP
+62 TTHSIENPPKPP
-74 MLCMLLRKHLGGATL
+74 MLCMLLRKHLGSATL
-89 LDIQQVGLDRI
+89 VDIQQEGLDRI
-100 LKLVFSC
+100 LKLVFSS
-107 VNELGDRVTRIL
+107 VNELGDRVTRTL

-132 LDENDVIID
+132 LDENGVIID
-141 SVKRVDST
+141 SVKRVDNT

-158 GLKYELPPGQDKL
+158 GLPYELPPKQNKL
-171 NIIEDSA
+171 SITENTTDEIISA
-178 EDILSAVTSKSVKL
+178 ITSKNTKL
-192 NNALLS
+192 NNAILS
-198 GMEGMSPVLCREI
+198 SMEGMSPVLCREI
-211 AFRTAGLDAVADEL
+211 AFRTAGIDAVADEL
-225 TDNQKIKLA
+225 PENQRAKLL
-234 FELDMLKNTVLSRTV
+234 FEFEMLKNTVLNRTV
-249 SPNAVADTDGKLLD
+249 SPNAVADADGKLLD
-263 FSFIPITQYGSAAQY
+263 FSFVPITQYGSAAQY

-288 ECFYYERERLVRTKS
+288 ERFYFERERLARTKS
-303 KAEDLFKTINNLIER
+303 KAEDLFKNINNLIER
-318 LAKKISNQMTELE
+318 LAKKISNQMAELE

-353 EKGMPFYEI
+353 SKGSTVYEL

-370 TVKISVKPELTPT
+370 TVAIPVKPELTPT
-383 ENSQRYY
+383 ENAQRYY

-399 EKMLT
+399 EEMLT
-404 KLIEQGREELSY
+404 KLIAEGREELSY

-445 IKQKN
+445 VRQKN
-450 SGKMKRSQPMLPLE
+450 QGKVKRSQPMPPLE
-464 FDAPDGFKVYV
+464 FDAPDGFKVWV

-504 SHVILSLEGRK
+504 SHVILSLDGRT

-543 YTEVRNLKKPVGAKP
+543 YTEVRNLKKPVGSKP

-576 ENNMR
+576 EN

>member
-20 IGAKVDKIHQTQKV
+20 IGSKVDKIHQTQKV

-62 TTHQIENPPKPP
+62 TTHSIENPPKPP
-74 MLCMLLRKHLGGATL
+74 MLCMLLRKHLGSATL
-89 LDIQQVGLDRI
+89 VDIQQEGLDRI
-100 LKLVFSC
+100 LKLVFSS
-107 VNELGDRVTRIL
+107 VNELGDRVTRTL

-132 LDENDVIID
+132 LDENGVIID
-141 SVKRVDST
+141 SVKRVDNT

-158 GLKYELPPGQDKL
+158 GLPYELPPGQNKL
-171 NIIEDSA
+171 SITENTTDEIISA
-178 EDILSAVTSKSVKL
+178 ITSKNTKL
-192 NNALLS
+192 NNAILS
-198 GMEGMSPVLCREI
+198 SMEGMSPVLCREI
-211 AFRTAGLDAVADEL
+211 AFRTAGIDAVADEL
-225 TDNQKIKLA
+225 SDGQKAKLA
-234 FELDMLKNTVLSRTV
+234 FEFDMLKNTVLNRTV
-249 SPNAVADTDGKLLD
+249 SPNAVADADGKLLD
-263 FSFIPITQYGSAAQY
+263 FSFVPITQYGSAAQY

-288 ECFYYERERLVRTKS
+288 ERFYFERERLARTKS
-303 KAEDLFKTINNLIER
+303 KAEDLFKNINNLIER
-318 LAKKISNQMTELE
+318 LAKKISNQMAELE

-353 EKGMPFYEI
+353 SKGSSVYEL

-370 TVKISVKPELTPT
+370 TVAIPVKPELTPT
-383 ENSQRYY
+383 ENAQRYY

-399 EKMLT
+399 EEMLT
-404 KLIEQGREELSY
+404 KLIAEGREELSY

-445 IKQKN
+445 VRQKN
-450 SGKMKRSQPMLPLE
+450 QGKVKRSQPMPPLE
-464 FDAPDGFKVYV
+464 FDAPDGFKVWV

-504 SHVILSLEGRK
+504 SHVILSLEGRT
-515 PTEKAMEFAAKT
+515 PTEKAMEFAAKV

-543 YTEVRNLKKPVGAKP
+543 YTEVRNLKKPVGSKP
-558 GFVIYHVYNSV
+558 GFVIYHIYNSV

-576 ENNMR
+576 EN